1 MDDQIRMRHKWVQLY
16 EELGNAGIVCLRCG
30 ISRPTLRKWWTRYQE
45 MGVDGLQEENRRPNS
60 SPMQKVLPIH
70 VQLISDLRQR
80 KLGHRRIQNELKRL
94 HDISFST
101 ATIHEVLE
109 RLDKQYLKHKRTFRK
124 HIIRYSRPVPG
135 DRVQMDVCKIAP
147 GIYQYT
153 AIDDCSRYKV
163 LRLYSRWT
171 ANNTMDFFD
180 AVIEEMPFAIQRIQ
194 TDRGREFFAMQFQE
208 RLLEWGIKFRPIKPG
223 SPYLNGKVERSQRT
237 DLDEFYSTVNLKDS
251 DLHNLLAE
259 WQHYYNWDRPHS
271 SLGGKTPIERL
282 NELSDK
288 TPLWE
293 EVAAKFDP
301 SKERIQEQNYR
312 DELAL
317 RKLK

>member
-1 MDDQIRMRHKWVQLY
+1 MDDQIRMRLKWVQLY
-16 EELGNAGIVCLRCG
+16 EELGNAGVVCLRCG
-30 ISRPTLRKWWTRYQE
+30 ISRPTLRKWWSRYQE
-45 MGVDGLQEENRRPNS
+45 KGIDGLQEESRRPKS
-60 SPMQKVLPIH
+60 SPAQKVQPVH
-70 VQLISDLRQR
+70 EQLISDLRKR
-80 KLGHRRIQNELKRL
+80 KLGHRRIQNELNRL
-94 HDISFST
+94 HNISLST
-101 ATIHEVLE
+101 ATIHKVLE
-109 RLDKQYLKHKRTFRK
+109 RLNKQYLKHKRTFRK
-124 HIIRYSRPVPG
+124 HVIRYSRPVPG

-163 LRLYSRWT
+163 LRLYSRRT

-194 TDRGREFFAMQFQE
+194 TDRGREFFATQFQQ
-208 RLLEWGIKFRPIKPG
+208 RLLDWGIKFRPIKPA

-237 DLDEFYSTVNLKDS
+237 DLDEFYSTVDLKDP
-251 DLHNLLAE
+251 DLQTLLAE

-271 SLGGKTPIERL
+271 SLDGKTPIERL

-288 TPLWE
+288 TLLWE